1 MIWSKNDFRF
11 TLIIETEENMSAFL
25 TGQLLVAMPQM
36 DDKRFRHTVLL
47 ICSHDENA
55 AMGVIVNQPRED
67 LHLSDLAEQL
77 GIGTPRFNA
86 LDPIYNGG
94 PMEQSRGIV
103 IHSSEHMLPDSLT
116 ITPDMGMTSNI
127 KILSEIANGYGP
139 SDYLIALGHASWTG
153 GQLERELHDNVWL
166 TMPYE
171 ADLVFDQQVN
181 EIWSSCFS
189 RLGIATAHL
198 SPVAGN
204 A

>member
-1 MIWSKNDFRF
+1 
-11 TLIIETEENMSAFL
+11 MSAFL

-36 DDKRFRHTVLL
+36 DDKRFRQTVLL

-116 ITPDMGMTSNI
+116 ITPEMGMTSNI

-139 SDYLIALGHASWTG
+139 SDYLIALGHASWTS